1 MAQTSIDSRI
11 NRLIGQIEGIRRMI
25 NGKRKTEDVVQQIL
39 AARQAL
45 TRIGLLLLKE
55 ELSKDNGTGSA
66 ATKRAQRTEKLLEKI
81 FRI

>member
-1 MAQTSIDSRI
+1 MKTAKEKATPVDNRI

-25 NGKRKTEDVVQQIL
+25 NSNRPPDEITQQIL

-45 TRIGLLLLKE
+45 SKLGLVVLKE
-55 ELSKDNGTGSA
+55 GIMKVPDRQHKKIESM
-66 ATKRAQRTEKLLEKI
+66 LEKI